1 MNVRAAAV
9 ATAAAAALDSR
20 HRANPAASI
29 GVKLGTRVKQ
39 EITGACQKGDF
50 MTKITTALLAL
61 AMSVPAVAVAQMQDN
76 SAQSGMQDSAK
87 AAQQQANQAAE
98 ENENGSSTQP
108 IHKMMGMVSN
118 NGMTFT
124 SDNTAYQVSNPDK
137 LKGYD
142 NQTVTVEY
150 QYSPDR
156 NKIKIHKV
164 NAGQ

>member
-1 MNVRAAAV
+1 
-9 ATAAAAALDSR
+9 
-20 HRANPAASI
+20 
-29 GVKLGTRVKQ
+29 
-39 EITGACQKGDF
+39 
-50 MTKITTALLAL
+50 MTKLTMALLAL
-61 AMSVPAVAVAQMQDN
+61 ALSVPAVAVAQMQDN
-76 SAQSGMQDSAK
+76 SAQSGMQDSNK

-98 ENENGSSTQP
+98 ENENGRSTQP

-142 NQTVTVEY
+142 SQTVSVEY
-150 QYSPDR
+150 QYSPDK